1 MNSQFKP
8 GHSGRPKGSRN
19 KHCRAMLDD
28 LMADWAEGGAAAIK
42 IMRIERPS
50 EYVRAMVSILPKEL
64 LFENAV
70 TELDDE
76 DLNRMI
82 EMLREKVLESRR
94 EQTLELKA
102 QPKALLNGRH

>member
-1 MNSQFKP
+1 MSQFKP

-19 KHCRAMLDD
+19 KLCRAMLDD

-42 IMRIERPS
+42 IMRIEEPS
-50 EYVRAMVSILPKEL
+50 AYVKAMVSILPKEL

-76 DLNRMI
+76 ELDFMI
-82 EMLREKVLESRR
+82 EALRARAIAAR
-94 EQTLELKA
+94 QDQTLELKA
-102 QPKALLNGRH
+102 QPKALANGRH